1 MYSNECVGWFAV
13 GHGLVCH
20 RVIQELC
27 TLIGIKDI
35 YVKLEGSTRNYR
47 AVIKGFFT
55 ILRQQVN
62 FSHTCSVLDFSN
74 IATQSIL

>member
-1 MYSNECVGWFAV
+1 M
-13 GHGLVCH
+13 CH

-55 ILRQQVN
+55 ILRQQVD
-62 FSHTCSVLDFSN
+62 FSHFLKHYCVCTVHV
-74 IATQSIL
+74 SILFILLDHAAGDR